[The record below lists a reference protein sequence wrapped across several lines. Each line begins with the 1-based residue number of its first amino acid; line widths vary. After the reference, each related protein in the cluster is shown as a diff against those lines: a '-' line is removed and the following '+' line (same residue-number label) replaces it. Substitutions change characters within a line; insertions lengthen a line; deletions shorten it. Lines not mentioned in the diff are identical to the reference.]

1 MALAA
6 ALLVLAATPVAGPLP
21 RGVSIV
27 GSARAE
33 IIRAE
38 KVSAVIEAGAAQRSV
53 TPARNGIIVN
63 FD

>member
-6 ALLVLAATPVAGPLP
+6 ALLVLAATPLAAPLP

-27 GSARAE
+27 GSVTAE

-38 KVSAVIEAGAAQRSV
+38 RVSSVVETGAAQRSV
-53 TPARNGIIVN
+53 TPERDGIIVN

>member
-6 ALLVLAATPVAGPLP
+6 ALLVLAATPVAAPLP

-27 GSARAE
+27 GSVSAE

-38 KVSAVIEAGAAQRSV
+38 RVSAVVQADAAQRSL
-53 TPARNGIIVN
+53 TPERDGIIVN

>member
-6 ALLVLAATPVAGPLP
+6 ALLVLAATPAVDLLP

-38 KVSAVIEAGAAQRSV
+38 RVSAVVEAGAARRSV
-53 TPARNGIIVN
+53 TPERDGIIVN

>member
-6 ALLVLAATPVAGPLP
+6 ALLVLAATPVTEVLP
-21 RGVSIV
+21 RGVSVV

-38 KVSAVIEAGAAQRSV
+38 RVTAVAEPEAAQRSV
-53 TPARNGIIVN
+53 TPERDGVIVN

>member
-6 ALLVLAATPVAGPLP
+6 ALLVLAAAPLVDPLP

-27 GSARAE
+27 GSVGAE
-33 IIRAE
+33 IVRAE
-38 KVSAVIEAGAAQRSV
+38 KVSAVIQPGAAQRSV
-53 TPARNGIIVN
+53 TPERDGIVVN

>member
-6 ALLVLAATPVAGPLP
+6 VFLALAAAPLPEQLP
-21 RGVSIV
+21 RGVSLV
-27 GSARAE
+27 ASARAE

-38 KVSAVIEAGAAQRSV
+38 RVTAAVQPDAAQRSV
-53 TPARNGIIVN
+53 TPERDGIIVN